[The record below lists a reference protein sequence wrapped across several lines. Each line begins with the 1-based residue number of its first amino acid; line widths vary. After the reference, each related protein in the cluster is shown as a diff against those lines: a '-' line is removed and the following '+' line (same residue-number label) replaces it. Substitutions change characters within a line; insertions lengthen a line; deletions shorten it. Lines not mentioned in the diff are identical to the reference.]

1 MLNICLVK
9 YGTHVQGFEINK
21 LIQEFLTPI
30 YEQLDTD
37 FKVHIATD
45 EPFEFFVEDERA
57 TDLINFIQLSKQEL
71 KDHEHWSKIFFFNPQ
86 YINAKENDTTVIMDI
101 DMQWQKDP
109 TPVLTYPVELGQM
122 VSMDRWWRDNDM
134 PLSGNLYRFNS
145 HDFKFIYDNYMEDFK
160 KHRKYY
166 YDKGIVAYPNEGEQY
181 FVYDQIKSKTP
192 WFNLKLQPAEW
203 CMKMHV
209 EDKERQKL
217 YESRF
222 KKVTGKDYHDHIF
235 EATWTYKANK

>member
-71 KDHEHWSKIFFFNPQ
+71 NKFIASLL
-86 YINAKENDTTVIMDI
+86 KEN
-101 DMQWQKDP
+101 
-109 TPVLTYPVELGQM
+109 
-122 VSMDRWWRDNDM
+122 
-134 PLSGNLYRFNS
+134 
-145 HDFKFIYDNYMEDFK
+145 
-160 KHRKYY
+160 
-166 YDKGIVAYPNEGEQY
+166 
-181 FVYDQIKSKTP
+181 
-192 WFNLKLQPAEW
+192 
-203 CMKMHV
+203 
-209 EDKERQKL
+209 
-217 YESRF
+217 
-222 KKVTGKDYHDHIF
+222 
-235 EATWTYKANK
+235 